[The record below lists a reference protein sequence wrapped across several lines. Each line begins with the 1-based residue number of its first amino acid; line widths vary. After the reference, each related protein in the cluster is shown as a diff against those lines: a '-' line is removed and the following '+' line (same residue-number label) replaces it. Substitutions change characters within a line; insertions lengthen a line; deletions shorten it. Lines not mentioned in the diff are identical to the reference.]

1 MSNERDERDG
11 EPVGDNETADDDG
24 TVGDD
29 QTIASGG
36 PTVDGG
42 TAVPTSGTGDG
53 YDAGDDTAVVAATSP
68 GRPLRERVELV
79 GIALVGVLAVAMLAF
94 IALDWLRDAPGVVG
108 TVSAGWFAGFL
119 VVGEWADFYLGT
131 NVFRHPFVWRAAAT
145 GVLVGV
151 VGPVVGSFLVH
162 RQMALIGE
170 TLAHTAFA
178 GVAFGMLFIALGA
191 GVAGGAVATFGS
203 SGTLLI
209 VALIVSATSALGLQW
224 LTDRTDSYGD
234 VPIAIVLTG
243 SFAVGTL
250 VISWSRDFVAI
261 AIDIE
266 DFLFGSLAIVTATGA
281 RLVALLSVVVV
292 VLVVYNYK
300 QFLFITFD
308 ERAARVAR
316 LHVDRYNAL
325 LIVMTATVVVGA
337 MQILGVILVAG
348 LLVIPV
354 AAASQLSQSFRETL
368 YVSVLIGQIAVLG
381 GLAVA
386 IGASLPP
393 GGSIIVI
400 AIGAYLLSILV
411 SKQSASIS
419 MH

>member
-1 MSNERDERDG
+1 MTGGPDERRGVDDVDGHAADENPRDE
-11 EPVGDNETADDDG
+11 PA
-24 TVGDD
+24 
-29 QTIASGG
+29 
-36 PTVDGG
+36 VDGG
-42 TAVPTSGTGDG
+42 ATIAADALGDGERAMGADTAAATAVTTERSTRDRLELFG
-53 YDAGDDTAVVAATSP
+53 VV
-68 GRPLRERVELV
+68 LV
-79 GIALVGVLAVAMLAF
+79 GILATGMLAF
-94 IALDWLRDAPGVVG
+94 IALDWLRDAPGTVG
-108 TVSAGWFAGFL
+108 TMAASWFAGFL

-191 GVAGGAVATFGS
+191 GLAGGAVAAFGS

-224 LTDRTDSYGD
+224 LTERTDSYGD

-250 VISWSRDFVAI
+250 IISWSREFVAI

-281 RLVALLSVVVV
+281 RLVAVLSVVVV
-292 VLVVYNYK
+292 ALVVYNYK

-316 LHVDRYNAL
+316 LRVDRYNAL

-354 AAASQLSQSFRETL
+354 AAASQLSQSFRETI

-400 AIGAYLLSILV
+400 AIGAYLVAVLLSDRSTSL
-411 SKQSASIS
+411 A

>member
-1 MSNERDERDG
+1 MSVEYEEEGATEHGSKPAAAGREVSRRELTELIG
-11 EPVGDNETADDDG
+11 VG
-24 TVGDD
+24 
-29 QTIASGG
+29 
-36 PTVDGG
+36 
-42 TAVPTSGTGDG
+42 
-53 YDAGDDTAVVAATSP
+53 
-68 GRPLRERVELV
+68 
-79 GIALVGVLAVAMLAF
+79 LVGVLAACMLGF
-94 IALDWLRDAPGVVG
+94 LLLDWVRDAPGTVG
-108 TVSAGWFAGFL
+108 AVADAWFTGFL
-119 VVGEWADFYLGT
+119 TLGAWADFYLGT

-145 GVLVGV
+145 GVLVGI
-151 VGPVVGSFLVH
+151 VGPVVGAFLVH

-178 GVAFGMLFIALGA
+178 GVAFGMLFVAFGA
-191 GVAGGAVATFGS
+191 GVASGAVALFGS
-203 SGTLLI
+203 SGTLLL
-209 VALIVSATSALGLQW
+209 VALIVSAVSALGLQW

-250 VISWSRDFVAI
+250 VISWSRDFISI
-261 AIDIE
+261 AINIE
-266 DFLFGSLAIVTATGA
+266 DFLFGSLAIVTATGS
-281 RLVALLSVVVV
+281 RLVALLTVVVV
-292 VLVVYNYK
+292 GLVVYNYK

-316 LHVDRYNAL
+316 LNVERYNAL

-354 AAASQLSQSFRETL
+354 AAASQVAQSFRETL
-368 YVSVLIGQIAVLG
+368 YLSVLVGQVAVLG
-381 GLAVA
+381 GLAVS
-386 IGASLPP
+386 IGVGLPP

-400 AIGAYLLSILV
+400 AIGAYLLSIAV
-411 SKQSASIS
+411 SGRTEALS

>member
-1 MSNERDERDG
+1 MSGKPDEQDGANDGERTGGEATVDDERTGG
-11 EPVGDNETADDDG
+11 EA
-24 TVGDD
+24 
-29 QTIASGG
+29 
-36 PTVDGG
+36 TVDGG
-42 TAVPTSGTGDG
+42 TAIATGTTPGG
-53 YDAGDDTAVVAATSP
+53 RSAVEADAPEAAFVRP
-68 GRPLRERVELV
+68 EMPLRDRVEIA
-79 GIALVGVLAVAMLAF
+79 GIALVAVLAVGMLGFLAV
-94 IALDWLRDAPGVVG
+94 DWLREAPGALG
-108 TVSAGWFAGFL
+108 TVTAGWFAGFL
-119 VVGEWADFYLGT
+119 VLGEWADFYLGT
-131 NVFRHPFVWRAAAT
+131 NVFRHPFVWRATAT
-145 GVLVGV
+145 GVLVGI

-191 GVAGGAVATFGS
+191 GVAGGAVAVFGS

-209 VALIVSATSALGLQW
+209 VALIVSAASALGLQW
-224 LTDRTDSYGD
+224 LTERTDSYGD

-250 VISWSRDFVAI
+250 VISWSREFVAI

-281 RLVALLSVVVV
+281 RLVAVLTVVVV
-292 VLVVYNYK
+292 ALVVYNYK

-308 ERAARVAR
+308 SRAARVAR
-316 LHVDRYNAL
+316 LRVDRYNAL

-354 AAASQLSQSFRETL
+354 AAASQLSRSFRETIRL
-368 YVSVLIGQIAVLG
+368 SVLIGQVAVLG
-381 GLAVA
+381 GLAIA
-386 IGASLPP
+386 ISAGLPP

-400 AIGAYLLSILV
+400 AIGAYLVSILV
-411 SKQSASIS
+411 SNNSASIS
-419 MH
+419 WH

>member
-1 MSNERDERDG
+1 MSVEYDEESGAERDA
-11 EPVGDNETADDDG
+11 EPATANR
-24 TVGDD
+24 
-29 QTIASGG
+29 
-36 PTVDGG
+36 
-42 TAVPTSGTGDG
+42 AVS
-53 YDAGDDTAVVAATSP
+53 S
-68 GRPLRERVELV
+68 RELAELV
-79 GIALVGVLAVAMLAF
+79 GVGLVGVLAVCMLGF
-94 IALDWLRDAPGVVG
+94 LLLDWMRDAPGAVG
-108 TVSAGWFAGFL
+108 AVADAWFAGFL
-119 VVGEWADFYLGT
+119 TFGAWVDFYLGT

-145 GVLVGV
+145 GVLVGI
-151 VGPVVGSFLVH
+151 VGPVVGAFLVH

-178 GVAFGMLFIALGA
+178 GVAFGMLFVAFGA
-191 GVAGGAVATFGS
+191 GLASGAVALFGS
-203 SGTLLI
+203 SGTLLL
-209 VALIVSATSALGLQW
+209 VALVVSAVSALGLQW

-250 VISWSRDFVAI
+250 VISWSRDFISI
-261 AIDIE
+261 AINIE

-281 RLVALLSVVVV
+281 RLVALLTLVVVGV
-292 VLVVYNYK
+292 VLYNYK

-316 LHVDRYNAL
+316 LHVERYNAL

-354 AAASQLSQSFRETL
+354 AAASQIAQSFRETL
-368 YVSVLIGQIAVLG
+368 YLSVLVGQVAVLG
-381 GLAVA
+381 GLAVS
-386 IGASLPP
+386 IGVGLPP

-400 AIGAYLLSILV
+400 AIGAYLLSIAV
-411 SKQSASIS
+411 SGRAEALS

>member
-1 MSNERDERDG
+1 MSVEYDEESGAERDA
-11 EPVGDNETADDDG
+11 EPATANR
-24 TVGDD
+24 
-29 QTIASGG
+29 
-36 PTVDGG
+36 
-42 TAVPTSGTGDG
+42 AVS
-53 YDAGDDTAVVAATSP
+53 S
-68 GRPLRERVELV
+68 RELAELV
-79 GIALVGVLAVAMLAF
+79 GVGLVGVLAVCMLGF
-94 IALDWLRDAPGVVG
+94 LLLDWMRDAPGAVG
-108 TVSAGWFAGFL
+108 AVADAWFAGFL
-119 VVGEWADFYLGT
+119 TFGAWVDFYLGT

-145 GVLVGV
+145 GVLVGI
-151 VGPVVGSFLVH
+151 VGPVVGAFLVH

-178 GVAFGMLFIALGA
+178 GVAFGMLFVAFGA
-191 GVAGGAVATFGS
+191 GLASGAVALFGS
-203 SGTLLI
+203 SGTLLL
-209 VALIVSATSALGLQW
+209 VALVVSAVSALGLQW

-250 VISWSRDFVAI
+250 VISWSRDFISI
-261 AIDIE
+261 AINIE

-281 RLVALLSVVVV
+281 RLVALLTLVVVGV
-292 VLVVYNYK
+292 VLYNYK

-316 LHVDRYNAL
+316 LHVERYNAL

-354 AAASQLSQSFRETL
+354 AAASQVAQSFRETL
-368 YVSVLIGQIAVLG
+368 YLSVLVGQVAVLG
-381 GLAVA
+381 GLAVS
-386 IGASLPP
+386 IGVGLPP

-400 AIGAYLLSILV
+400 AIGAYLLSIAV
-411 SKQSASIS
+411 SGRAEALS

>member
-1 MSNERDERDG
+1 MSVEYDEESGAERDA
-11 EPVGDNETADDDG
+11 EPATANR
-24 TVGDD
+24 
-29 QTIASGG
+29 
-36 PTVDGG
+36 
-42 TAVPTSGTGDG
+42 AVS
-53 YDAGDDTAVVAATSP
+53 S
-68 GRPLRERVELV
+68 RELAELV
-79 GIALVGVLAVAMLAF
+79 GVGLVGVLAVCMLGF
-94 IALDWLRDAPGVVG
+94 LLLDWMRDAPGAVG
-108 TVSAGWFAGFL
+108 TVADAWFAGFL
-119 VVGEWADFYLGT
+119 TFGAWVDFYLGT

-145 GVLVGV
+145 GVLVGI
-151 VGPVVGSFLVH
+151 VGPVVGAFLVH

-178 GVAFGMLFIALGA
+178 GVAFGMLFVAFGA
-191 GVAGGAVATFGS
+191 GLASGAVALFGS
-203 SGTLLI
+203 SGTLLL
-209 VALIVSATSALGLQW
+209 VALVVSAVSALGLQW

-250 VISWSRDFVAI
+250 VISWSRDFISI
-261 AIDIE
+261 AINIE

-281 RLVALLSVVVV
+281 RLVALLTLVVVGV
-292 VLVVYNYK
+292 VLYNYK

-316 LHVDRYNAL
+316 LHVERYNAL

-354 AAASQLSQSFRETL
+354 AAASQIAQSFRETL
-368 YVSVLIGQIAVLG
+368 YLSVLVGQVAVLG
-381 GLAVA
+381 GLAVS
-386 IGASLPP
+386 IGVGLPP

-400 AIGAYLLSILV
+400 AIGAYLLSIAV
-411 SKQSASIS
+411 SGRAEALS